1 MNLIMDQPQNPADWK
16 GDGNVAGSR
25 CALCR
30 AFTLI
35 ELLVVI
41 SLIGALIAILLPA
54 LRSAR
59 ETARG
64 STCAQQ
70 LKQVGLAVE
79 LYRNDFKDFF
89 PPIVVEL
96 TPGDPNTAIRWGVQL
111 RQYTNDRSTGNTVST
126 RGILHCPVVP
136 EPNRHSSATYVSYG
150 YNRWGVGGDKAQ
162 PGTGFA
168 KVKRELK
175 SPPSS
180 TLMMI
185 DIERTSDPVRRGWF
199 EAYPSTFFYYTR
211 HNDAANTLYADSH
224 VKALD
229 LTQILTDTSVS
240 TNKAPWYGNNAN

>member
-1 MNLIMDQPQNPADWK
+1 MDQPQPSADCK
-16 GDGNVAGSR
+16 GEANDPVSR
-25 CALCR
+25 R
-30 AFTLI
+30 TSWPAFTLI

-41 SLIGALIAILLPA
+41 SIIALLIGILLPA

-59 ETARG
+59 EMARG
-64 STCAQQ
+64 SACAQQ

-79 LYRNDFKDFF
+79 LYRNDCNGFF

-96 TPGDPNTAIRWGVQL
+96 TPGDANTAMRWGVQL
-111 RQYTNDRSTGNTVST
+111 RPYTNDQSTGNTVST
-126 RGILHCPVVP
+126 KGILHCPVVP
-136 EPNRHSSATYVSYG
+136 AANRHSSATYVSYG

-199 EAYPSTFFYYTR
+199 EAYPSPFFYYTR
-211 HNDAANTLYADSH
+211 HNEAANTLYVDAH
-224 VKALD
+224 VKTLN

-240 TNKAPWYGNNAN
+240 TNRSPWYGDNAN